1 MLELV
6 EFQLIPEFALR
17 TKLGQNK
24 MRERERERE
33 RGVIINKRK
42 NGQNKMCSKSSMIL
56 VTSTETKQ
64 QLILIFFNFAF
75 QNILKEFSLTRPY
88 GCIVSAN

>member
-24 MRERERERE
+24 MRERERE

-64 QLILIFFNFAF
+64 QLILIFFYFAF

>member
-33 RGVIINKRK
+33 RERSDNKQKEKWTEK
-42 NGQNKMCSKSSMIL
+42 N
-56 VTSTETKQ
+56 
-64 QLILIFFNFAF
+64 
-75 QNILKEFSLTRPY
+75 
-88 GCIVSAN
+88 